1 VAQKRHPKGASIGGQ
16 FAESADPEAT
26 VELTPAGLTTDDP
39 RLRALYASAA
49 RLQELVPDAVLVGG
63 SAAIFYASHRRSTD
77 HDHVLVDLRERFD
90 VVLEALE
97 SQGGW
102 ITNRVVFNKIILGS
116 LGGIK
121 AGVRQLRRTRPLEV
135 AEYTLPDGGTLRVP
149 TPDETLRIKAYLIVT
164 RNYDRDFTD
173 VAALSAWMGRERA
186 AETLV
191 AIGDYYDDDLPD
203 RVAMATQIAYQLA
216 HPEPLPATKP
226 GQGVAL
232 ADIGPQWRDFDKVR
246 EECAALA
253 VEMVLRAG
261 PEA

>member
-1 VAQKRHPKGASIGGQ
+1 MVQKRRPKGGDDGGQ
-16 FAESADPEAT
+16 FAPKVDPEST
-26 VELTPAGLTTDDP
+26 VDLTPEGLTTDDP

-49 RLQELVPDAVLVGG
+49 RFQELVPDAVLVGG
-63 SAAIFYASHRRSTD
+63 SAAIFYANHRRSTD
-77 HDHVLVDLRERFD
+77 HDHALVDLRERFD

-102 ITNRVVFNKIILGS
+102 ITNRVVPNKIILGS

-135 AEYTLPDGGTLRVP
+135 AEYTLPGGGTLRVP
-149 TPDETLRIKAYLIVT
+149 TPEETLRIKAYLIVT

-191 AIGDYYDDDLPD
+191 AIGDYYNDQLPD
-203 RVAMATQIAYQLA
+203 HVAMATQIAYQLA

-232 ADIGPQWRDFDKVR
+232 ADISPQWRDFDKVR

-253 VEMVLRAG
+253 VEMVLRAEPG
-261 PEA
+261 A